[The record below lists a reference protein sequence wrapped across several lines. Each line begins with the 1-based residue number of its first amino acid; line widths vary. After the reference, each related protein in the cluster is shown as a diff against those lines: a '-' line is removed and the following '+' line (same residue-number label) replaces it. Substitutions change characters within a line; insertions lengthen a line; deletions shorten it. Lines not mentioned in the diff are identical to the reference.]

1 MKSTTK
7 VGIMTLIAVAL
18 LSYMV
23 FVIGDLSFTEQGYE
37 FVVSFYSVNGLSK
50 GSTVSMSGV
59 KIGKVTSIEIRDD
72 QVNVHVYIQDK
83 NMRIRRKSTFTIS
96 TAGLMGEK
104 FVEIM
109 PTRDYSSPYVVNGD
123 IVPGT
128 DPTRMDEL
136 FEQGNV
142 LIQKLQELTASA
154 KDIIGDPELKENTR
168 IMFRNA
174 RNASDKMNDIISS
187 VQKRSDSIVE
197 SLDNI
202 LKRVDDEI
210 IKNRDDIRAV
220 VANFRLLSDRLSSMT
235 EDSRTDIREI
245 VGNVRS
251 ATDKLDSMIEELNRN
266 NKMTDDLRNMIESL
280 KDASDN
286 ARVITQEVKEIVADK
301 EIRKKINTG
310 LDDAHKLAQA
320 VDKVFLNIRQTRVD
334 FKYLLRYHEDT
345 ESFFSD
351 LTVDLYPS
359 DKTFYR
365 FGVEDIGGA
374 DAFSLM
380 VARSADT
387 NFVKRGGIISSKV
400 GLGFDYYLADV
411 IQLTADFIDTTD
423 SEIRL
428 KAGYLMT
435 ENIRFELRIDDAMD
449 KRDVNFGIEYKF

>member
-1 MKSTTK
+1 MNSTTK
-7 VGIMTLIAVAL
+7 VGIMTLIAASL

-23 FVIGDLSFTEQGYE
+23 FVIGDLSFSEQGYS
-37 FVVSFYSVNGLSK
+37 FFISFYSVNGLSK

-59 KIGKVTSIEIRDD
+59 KIGKVTNIEIRDD
-72 QVNVHVYIQDK
+72 QVYVDVYIQDK
-83 NMRIRRKSTFTIS
+83 KMRIRRKSIFTIS

-109 PTRDYSSPYVVNGD
+109 PTRDYSSPHVANNDV
-123 IVPGT
+123 VPGT

-154 KDIIGDPELKENTR
+154 KDIVGDPELKENTR

-187 VQKRSDSIVE
+187 IQKRSDSIVE

-210 IKNRDDIRAV
+210 INNRDDIRAV

-235 EDSRTDIREI
+235 EDSRTDVREI
-245 VGNVRS
+245 VSNVRS

-266 NKMTDDLRNMIESL
+266 NKMTDDLRNMIDSL

-320 VDKVFLNIRQTRVD
+320 VDKVFLNIRQTRID

-351 LTVDLYPS
+351 FIVDLYPS

-365 FGVEDIGGA
+365 FGVDDVGGD
-374 DAFSLM
+374 DAFSFM
-380 VARSADT
+380 VARDADT
-387 NFVKRGGIISSKV
+387 ALVKRAGVISSKV

-428 KAGYLMT
+428 KASYLMSD
-435 ENIRFELRIDDAMD
+435 NIRFELRIDDATD
-449 KRDVNFGIEYKF
+449 KKDVNFGVEYKF

>member
-23 FVIGDLSFTEQGYE
+23 FVIGDLSFTEKGYS

-72 QVNVHVYIQDK
+72 QVYVYVYIQDK
-83 NMRIRRKSTFTIS
+83 KMHIRRKSTFTIS

-109 PTRDYSSPYVVNGD
+109 PTRDYTSPYVADNEV
-123 IVPGT
+123 VPGT

-174 RNASDKMNDIISS
+174 RSASDKMNDIISS

-210 IKNRDDIRAV
+210 IKNRDDIRTV

-245 VGNVRS
+245 VSNVRS

-266 NKMTDDLRNMIESL
+266 NKMTDDLRTMIDSL
-280 KDASDN
+280 RDASDN
-286 ARVITQEVKEIVADK
+286 AKVITQEVKEIVADK

-351 LTVDLYPS
+351 FIVDLYPS

-365 FGVEDIGGA
+365 FGVDDVGGA
-374 DAFSLM
+374 DAFSFM
-380 VARSADT
+380 VARDADT
-387 NFVKRGGIISSKV
+387 PLVKRAGIISSKV
-400 GLGFDYYLADV
+400 GLGFDYYLGDV

-423 SEIRL
+423 STIRL
-428 KAGYLMT
+428 KAGYLMR

>member
-1 MKSTTK
+1 
-7 VGIMTLIAVAL
+7 
-18 LSYMV
+18 
-23 FVIGDLSFTEQGYE
+23 
-37 FVVSFYSVNGLSK
+37 
-50 GSTVSMSGV
+50 
-59 KIGKVTSIEIRDD
+59 
-72 QVNVHVYIQDK
+72 
-83 NMRIRRKSTFTIS
+83 MRIGRKSPFTIS

-104 FVEIM
+104 FVEVM

-245 VGNVRS
+245 VSNVRN

-266 NKMTDDLRNMIESL
+266 NKMTDDLRNMIDSL

-286 ARVITQEVKEIVADK
+286 ARVITQEVEEIVADK

-334 FKYLLRYHEDT
+334 FKYLLRYHDDT

>member
-7 VGIMTLIAVAL
+7 VGIITLIAVSM

-23 FVIGDLSFTEQGYE
+23 FVIGDMSFSEQGYS

-72 QVNVHVYIQDK
+72 QVYVYVYIQDK
-83 NMRIRRKSTFTIS
+83 KMHIRRKSTFTIS
-96 TAGLMGEK
+96 TSGLMGEK

-109 PTRDYSSPYVVNGD
+109 PTRDYTSPYVADSEV
-123 IVPGT
+123 VPGT

-142 LIQKLQELTASA
+142 LIQKLQELTSSA

-168 IMFRNA
+168 IIFRNA
-174 RNASDKMNDIISS
+174 RDASERMNEIISS
-187 VQKRSDSIVE
+187 VQKRTDSIVD
-197 SLDNI
+197 SLDNV
-202 LKRVDDEI
+202 LKRVDGEI
-210 IKNRDDIRAV
+210 DKNRDDIRAV
-220 VANFRLLSDRLSSMT
+220 IANFRLFSDRLSSIT

-251 ATDKLDSMIEELNRN
+251 ATDKLDSMIEELSRN
-266 NKMTDDLRNMIESL
+266 NKMTDDLRNMIDSL

-286 ARVITQEVKEIVADK
+286 ARVITQDVKEIVADK

-320 VDKVFLNIRQTRVD
+320 VDKVFLNIRQTRID
-334 FKYLLRYHEDT
+334 FKYLLRYHNKT

-351 LTVDLYPS
+351 LSVDLYPS

-365 FGVEDIGGA
+365 FGVEDIGGG
-374 DAFSLM
+374 DSFSLM
-380 VARSADT
+380 VARGADT
-387 NFVKRGGIISSKV
+387 HLVKRAGVISSRI

-411 IQLTADFIDTTD
+411 VQLSADFIDTTD

-428 KAGYLMT
+428 KAGYLFN

-449 KRDVNFGIEYKF
+449 KRDVNVGIEYKF

>member
-72 QVNVHVYIQDK
+72 QVYVHVYIQDK

-245 VGNVRS
+245 VSNVRN

-266 NKMTDDLRNMIESL
+266 NKMTDDLRNMIDSL

-320 VDKVFLNIRQTRVD
+320 VDKVFLNIRQTRID
-334 FKYLLRYHEDT
+334 FKYLLRYHDDT